1 MGLEKLIL
9 QNSDKPEKKLT
20 CLFNPT
26 EYSIAKTNNWKTKD
40 NVGKNVPQVD
50 FTGGGAKQLSLT
62 LFFDVLEQPGAD
74 VRRYVDHSGR

>member
-1 MGLEKLIL
+1 MGLEKLII
-9 QNSDKPEKKLT
+9 QSSDKPEAKLT

-50 FTGGGAKQLSLT
+50 FTGGGARSARKPGLS
-62 LFFDVLEQPGAD
+62 
-74 VRRYVDHSGR
+74 